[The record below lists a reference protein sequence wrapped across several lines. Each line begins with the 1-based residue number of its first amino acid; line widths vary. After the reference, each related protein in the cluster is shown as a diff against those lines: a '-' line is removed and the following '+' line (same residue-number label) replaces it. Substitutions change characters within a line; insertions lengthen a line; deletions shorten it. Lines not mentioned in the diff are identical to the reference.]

1 MTDTYRSNTAMPS
14 AKTADVNPVTDPGT
28 QWGKDDANAVF
39 AQITDMKAAV
49 RGDVINVKN
58 YGAKGD
64 GVTTNVDGFAI
75 NAAISAAAG
84 LVPGG
89 AFGARVYLPKGV
101 YIIDQKIRL
110 SNGVGLAGDAANGTW
125 IIPAPGYTDTAMID
139 NLNQDGT
146 QEYAFL
152 ENLLIDGRRG
162 SGAVCSV
169 AVVNLVSIFIHSYVR
184 NCVILNGSNVGLRLA
199 AAGSP
204 GGAGPVLV
212 DNVWVDA
219 CAGHNVL
226 LEEVASNNGAVAGF
240 YLHNLTSEHQGSGS
254 SALYLK
260 GNGRSNGWLVNNFH
274 TEMGNTTDQFTHA
287 AVTGRVGITID
298 NVARV
303 LINNAQIQCTTSTM
317 TAGIIITN
325 TTANVG
331 IQIRAVSNT
340 NVLNPILQDLKNGV
354 TYGGVNVDIYETADI
369 THDRF
374 VVAPTGGTKS
384 LSVRDSSGVERAYF
398 DANGRLTSTASINGA
413 GLDIMGDP
421 TNNRPLT
428 FVPVT
433 GSPFSN
439 VYGWYYPTGGG
450 GVLRERSIS
459 GGNDVRQIGTD
470 GSQFFYQALTCQSAV
485 TCQSTLAVTGATTC
499 SSTLK
504 VVGNVGFNNVT
515 PIAKPTLT
523 GAKSSNAALA
533 SVISA
538 LVSYG
543 LVIDSTT
550 A

>member
-1 MTDTYRSNTAMPS
+1 MADTFRLNISLPAN
-14 AKTADVNPVTDPGT
+14 KTADVNPVTDPGT

-39 AQITDMKAAV
+39 AQIADMKAAV
-49 RGDVINVKN
+49 RGDVINAKN

-152 ENLLIDGRRG
+152 ENLLIDGRHG
-162 SGAVCSV
+162 SATCST
-169 AVVNLVSIFIHSYVR
+169 AVVNLVSLFIHSYVR

-199 AAGSP
+199 AAGTP

-212 DNVWVDA
+212 DNVWVDG
-219 CAGHNVL
+219 CDGHNVL
-226 LEEVASNNGAVAGF
+226 LEETASNAGAVAGF
-240 YLHNLTSEHQGSGS
+240 YLHNLTSEHQGSNS

-274 TEMGNTTDQFTHA
+274 TEMGNTTNHLG

-303 LINNAQIQCTTSTM
+303 LINNAQIQCTTSTV

-331 IQIRAVSNT
+331 IQIRGVSNT

-354 TYGGVNVDIYETADI
+354 TYGAVNVDIYETADI

-398 DANGRLTSTASINGA
+398 DANGRLTSAASINA
-413 GLDIMGDP
+413 AALDIMGDP
-421 TNNRPLT
+421 TNNRTIT
-428 FVPVT
+428 FVPAT

-439 VYGWYYPTGGG
+439 IYGWYYPTGGG
-450 GVLRERSIS
+450 GVLRERSFS
-459 GGNDVRQIGTD
+459 AGNDVRQIGTD
-470 GSQFFYQALTCQSAV
+470 GSQFFYQALTLAGNIGFF
-485 TCQSTLAVTGATTC
+485 STSPQAKKTVTG
-499 SSTLK
+499 SRS
-504 VVGNVGFNNVT
+504 G
-515 PIAKPTLT
+515 
-523 GAKSSNAALA
+523 NAALA
-533 SVISA
+533 SLLTQLA
-538 LVSYG
+538 GYG
-543 LVIDSTT
+543 LITDSTT